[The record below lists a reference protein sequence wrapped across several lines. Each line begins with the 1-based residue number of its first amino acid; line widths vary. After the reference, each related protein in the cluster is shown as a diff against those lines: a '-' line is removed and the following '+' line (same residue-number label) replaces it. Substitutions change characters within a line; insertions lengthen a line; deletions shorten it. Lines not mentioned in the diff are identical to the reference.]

1 MEKKDMTILVGN
13 NSKTYRFFITINGKL
28 EEAPIKKV
36 ENQSVVDIYKKVLNN
51 FFYECS
57 EEKTKRKRLTY
68 VGYNTFKP
76 NRKSEEYL
84 GIKLQNSKEEKLNIY
99 FTSKSLEAFDNLD
112 RWIQQIKVSD
122 FNDYANEYIEKNSVR
137 RMTIRPAIDDKSS
150 IVYIFDNEEY
160 NSLRIQRQLGYYYR
174 KSGHVID
181 ELDVANICNIIRK
194 FINHNLENHPRY
206 EYNDILRIKCDK
218 KIHLEIKDGDLIDQL
233 EKKRILDDLWL
244 VMNGVIEKMPLQEE
258 SILQKE
264 ELKRKRI
271 KYLERKN
278 LP

>member
-1 MEKKDMTILVGN
+1 MQKKEMTILIGN
-13 NSKTYRFFITINGKL
+13 NSKTYRFLYKIDGKL
-28 EEAPIKKV
+28 EDAFIEKK
-36 ENQSVVDIYKKVLNN
+36 EEQSTIDIYENILSH
-51 FFYECS
+51 FLAD
-57 EEKTKRKRLTY
+57 EKNEKFLTF
-68 VGYNTFKP
+68 VGYNTIRP
-76 NRKSEEYL
+76 NQSKEEYL
-84 GIKLQNSKEEKLNIY
+84 GLTLQNSKEEKLNIY
-99 FTSKSLEAFDNLD
+99 FTAKSLEAFNDLEELM
-112 RWIQQIKVSD
+112 QLIKKRD
-122 FNDYANEYIEKNSVR
+122 FCNYASNYIDQNGVR
-137 RMTIRPAIDDKSS
+137 KMTIRPSIDDRSS

-181 ELDVANICNIIRK
+181 ELDVENICNIIRK

-218 KIHLEIKDGDLIDQL
+218 KILLEIRDGDLIDQL
-233 EKKRILDDLWL
+233 EKKRVLNDLWL
-244 VMNGVIEKMPLQEE
+244 VMNGVIEKMPSQEE

-271 KYLERKN
+271 KYLERKK